1 MELRIKEIDDLVNE
15 VKRGL
20 VKQDHEDGITPAIGH
35 PLEGLTRG
43 TTTHLGQEL
52 SAIWIQIAEV
62 PLMGS
67 QLAEKR
73 QFGHL
78 ALDGARVLARS
89 TLPEPLEGRPAVRGL
104 GLEQTVELGSPLG
117 AQQGLDRGYVLS
129 CARPRAELTSRTIR
143 SGAGKTSLSVR
154 SRSRARR
161 KRTFGASCSRV
172 RSSLPSFEFF
182 QVP

>member
-1 MELRIKEIDDLVNE
+1 
-15 VKRGL
+15 
-20 VKQDHEDGITPAIGH
+20 
-35 PLEGLTRG
+35 
-43 TTTHLGQEL
+43 
-52 SAIWIQIAEV
+52 
-62 PLMGS
+62 MGS

-78 ALDGARVLARS
+78 ALDGARALARS

-104 GLEQTVELGSPLG
+104 GFEQTVESWARLSALSKGST
-117 AQQGLDRGYVLS
+117 RVYVLS

-143 SGAGKTSLSVR
+143 SGDGKTSLSVR
-154 SRSRARR
+154 NRSRARR
-161 KRTFGASCSRV
+161 KRTFGASCSRA